1 MALLGLYWFGIQVQ
15 KTSVRTSKCIERWL
29 ETFMKF
35 LPGRHVSIQ
44 SQQGKHQNSVWNLL
58 KANNEDTR
66 TTSTKKFHLL
76 FCYFYS
82 STSTCKCQLGDVLQ
96 GGIKNF
102 WINFSTVRGTS
113 FSEPHCQLYFD
124 QWPVNW
130 NIIGNVNFFLI
141 VRFIIWFLLCLWIW
155 HLYVGVDIK
164 RVSTEMNL

>member
-1 MALLGLYWFGIQVQ
+1 MYL
-15 KTSVRTSKCIERWL
+15 SKVN
-29 ETFMKF
+29 K
-35 LPGRHVSIQ
+35 G
-44 SQQGKHQNSVWNLL
+44 N
-58 KANNEDTR
+58 TR
-66 TTSTKKFHLL
+66 TVCEICWKLIMKTPERRQRRNFTYCSVISIVQHKLVNVSWVTF
-76 FCYFYS
+76 
-82 STSTCKCQLGDVLQ
+82 LQ